1 MDGPGGRGP
10 PMDGPGGY
18 RGPGPRDDY
27 GPGGGGGGPG
37 DYRGPGPRGPGP
49 GPRSPR
55 DGPSY
60 RGMPNDGLGPGPRGP
75 GGYDDRDRGPVPRT
89 FDQNGGFGDDEPPP
103 SSYYGAADE
112 GKQMEKGDHRRPLE
126 MHEDDIHGQMPP
138 SSNSSISADS
148 AEDRSANEG
157 KESDEADYETV
168 AKGGPNDPMVQCL
181 IVRDRSGLKRLNP
194 EYNLYLQGGRKKGS
208 EKLIL
213 IAKKQAHKN
222 GCSYH
227 IYNVSRGH
235 MGGRLRKKGGNY
247 VGKLKCS
254 GTKIE
259 NVMYNNEEVKDE
271 IGAVLFAKPT
281 IMDHMRDGAQ
291 PRKLKVVLP
300 PADENSLPIP
310 QKNKFNDPY
319 AGLLGQLQSDQ
330 LEEGCRQLERKEPV
344 FENGNYRLNFHGRV
358 TVPSVKNFQ
367 LVDPRDVADVICQFG
382 KIDDDRFHLDFKGP
396 LNPFQAFCVTLAQFN
411 Y

>member
-1 MDGPGGRGP
+1 
-10 PMDGPGGY
+10 
-18 RGPGPRDDY
+18 
-27 GPGGGGGGPG
+27 
-37 DYRGPGPRGPGP
+37 
-49 GPRSPR
+49 
-55 DGPSY
+55 
-60 RGMPNDGLGPGPRGP
+60 
-75 GGYDDRDRGPVPRT
+75 
-89 FDQNGGFGDDEPPP
+89 
-103 SSYYGAADE
+103 
-112 GKQMEKGDHRRPLE
+112 MEKGDHRRPLE
-126 MHEDDIHGQMPP
+126 MHEDDMHGQMPP

-148 AEDRSANEG
+148 AEDRSAGRDEG
-157 KESDEADYETV
+157 KEGDEADYEQV
-168 AKGGPNDPMVQCL
+168 PKGGPNDPMIQCL
-181 IVRDRSGLKRLNP
+181 IVRDRSGLKRMNP
-194 EYNLYLQGGRKKGS
+194 EYNLYLQGGRKKGQ

-213 IAKKQAHKN
+213 IARKQAHKN

-235 MGGRLRKKGGNY
+235 LGGRLRKKGGNY
-247 VGKLKCS
+247 VGKLKCT

-300 PADENSLPIP
+300 PMDENSIPIP

-367 LVDPRDVADVICQFG
+367 LVDPRDVSDVICQFG
-382 KIDDDRFHLDFKGP
+382 KVDDDRFHLDFKGP